1 MMHKRLAAFLL
12 ASLLSLY
19 APPQIFASESVNAPQ
34 EDIQLQCD
42 VLRDA
47 FIWSLF
53 DPIGKVLA
61 GYDDDRQFMVD
72 KLVEIKRLEQG
83 QYYWEATLKVT
94 TFEGAHN
101 PPYHNYTIT
110 FTNLFSKQP
119 KAVNVQRTERTTYLQ

>member
-1 MMHKRLAAFLL
+1 MLQKRLTTVLL
-12 ASLLSLY
+12 ASLLTVN
-19 APPQIFASESVNAPQ
+19 APPQIFAMESVNGPQ
-34 EDIQLQCD
+34 ENVQAQCD

-101 PPYHNYTIT
+101 PPYHSYTVT

-119 KAVNVQRTERTTYLQ
+119 KVVNVQRTERTTYLQ